1 MPFQAIYDACLLYPF
16 EVRDVLMVAARTR
29 LFAVRWTDAI
39 LDEMARNLIKDGLG
53 TEEGMTKLRADMNKL
68 YKRANISLA
77 DYESLIPVMT
87 CHPKDRH
94 VLAAAVSKGVDVIVT
109 RNIKDFPAESLAPY
123 SIETQSADEF
133 VLHVLDLNPR
143 LFLRHFRSRNDQKR
157 HWAEKNGKPPH
168 TDNEVAEYLA
178 RAEPPMPDTSG
189 FLLKCLNDPRFA

>member
-16 EVRDVLMVAARTR
+16 EVRDILMVAARTR

-39 LDEMARNLIKDGLG
+39 MDEFTRNLIKDGRAN
-53 TEEGMTKLRADMNKL
+53 EENMARLRNDMNKL
-68 YKRANISLA
+68 YPRANIPLK

-123 SIETQSADEF
+123 FIEVQSADEF
-133 VLHVLDLNPR
+133 VSHVLDLDPQLFVSQFHVWNEQRRRWAQTHGKSPR
-143 LFLRHFRSRNDQKR
+143 
-157 HWAEKNGKPPH
+157 
-168 TDNEVAEYLA
+168 TDLEVAEHLA
-178 RAEPPMPDTSG
+178 RAEPPMPGTSRQLIQL
-189 FLLKCLNDPRFA
+189 FSK